1 MTNEGGGHF
10 RPKRGERHY
19 LSFALWES
27 KARRKG
33 GGDFDF
39 SPFSRD
45 GVGISQVVS
54 PILHTALRCSGGR
67 ADRSS
72 SFGCRI
78 QSMRL
83 LPHSLPPSSE
93 SSSYLALSVGGPVM
107 GARDSTKKRIF
118 HIFFSEGKSRI
129 IEGSTEKSFLYF
141 LW

>member
-83 LPHSLPPSSE
+83 LPHSLTPSSD
-93 SSSYLALSVGGPVM
+93 SSLALSVGGPVM
-107 GARDSTKKRIF
+107 GARVSTKNYIYPT
-118 HIFFSEGKSRI
+118 FFSVVQSQK
-129 IEGSTEKSFLYF
+129 IEGSAEKSFLYF